1 MALLGLPDEI
11 LAVFRA
17 FRTCEF
23 ATLAKDGTPIAW
35 PTLPFFDAD
44 QGQFVVTTSIA
55 LAQKALNIRRDGR
68 VSLLFSEPRASGL
81 ANPAAVLVQGDAVA
95 PDEVVTTIKGYE
107 EGLAMVFQRQPASAL
122 YSSNPLMRAMSD
134 WYYMR
139 LIMTVTP
146 RRIFW
151 WPGGDFSHAPLRIDL
166 APAAGAPPARR
177 SASAAPAAASADDW
191 PVLLRQLARFPSA
204 VISGRDA
211 QGYPFSAR
219 CRPTP
224 DAASH
229 TLRVMLPPEAPIE
242 PGPAGLLCHS
252 HDDLLWKQESFGLRG
267 ALQRADDG
275 WRLEPLAIIPGISP
289 DVLSLGRFFI
299 DSRRKAK
306 AYLAKR
312 NLPRPTIPWDDIIA
326 VKKQALS
333 Q

>member
-1 MALLGLPDEI
+1 MKAALLPVVD
-11 LAVFRA
+11 
-17 FRTCEF
+17 
-23 ATLAKDGTPIAW
+23 ATGDKI
-35 PTLPFFDAD
+35 D
-44 QGQFVVTTSIA
+44 QG
-55 LAQKALNIRRDGR
+55 
-68 VSLLFSEPRASGL
+68 SLLRYIVSFRNHNEFHEQC
-81 ANPAAVLVQGDAVA
+81 V
-95 PDEVVTTIKGYE
+95 E
-107 EGLAMVFQRQPASAL
+107 
-122 YSSNPLMRAMSD
+122 
-134 WYYMR
+134 
-139 LIMTVTP
+139 
-146 RRIFW
+146 RIF
-151 WPGGDFSHAPLRIDL
+151 
-166 APAAGAPPARR
+166 
-177 SASAAPAAASADDW
+177 ADI
-191 PVLLRQLARFPSA
+191 R
-204 VISGRDA
+204 
-211 QGYPFSAR
+211 AR

>member
-151 WPGGDFSHAPLRIDL
+151 WPGGDFSQADSGWQLTGG
-166 APAAGAPPARR
+166 AA
-177 SASAAPAAASADDW
+177 
-191 PVLLRQLARFPSA
+191 
-204 VISGRDA
+204 I
-211 QGYPFSAR
+211 
-219 CRPTP
+219 
-224 DAASH
+224 
-229 TLRVMLPPEAPIE
+229 
-242 PGPAGLLCHS
+242 
-252 HDDLLWKQESFGLRG
+252 
-267 ALQRADDG
+267 
-275 WRLEPLAIIPGISP
+275 
-289 DVLSLGRFFI
+289 
-299 DSRRKAK
+299 
-306 AYLAKR
+306 
-312 NLPRPTIPWDDIIA
+312 
-326 VKKQALS
+326 KQAPQANGTAGGVLDLPSNS
-333 Q
+333 QAVSPVMCVTSAYPTARLQVRNVKGMEGVFFYVSYLQNGVWTQPKNTGQFQGQQTGVAFIHVNPLCPCSPNL

>member
-1 MALLGLPDEI
+1 MPVRGARYT
-11 LAVFRA
+11 VRA
-17 FRTCEF
+17 C
-23 ATLAKDGTPIAW
+23 
-35 PTLPFFDAD
+35 AD
-44 QGQFVVTTSIA
+44 NLIVVWHDLTD
-55 LAQKALNIRRDGR
+55 IRR
-68 VSLLFSEPRASGL
+68 SEH
-81 ANPAAVLVQGDAVA
+81 VLIESEKTA
-95 PDEVVTTIKGYE
+95 PVP
-107 EGLAMVFQRQPASAL
+107 M
-122 YSSNPLMRAMSD
+122 
-134 WYYMR
+134 
-139 LIMTVTP
+139 
-146 RRIFW
+146 
-151 WPGGDFSHAPLRIDL
+151 
-166 APAAGAPPARR
+166 
-177 SASAAPAAASADDW
+177 
-191 PVLLRQLARFPSA
+191 PVPSA